1 MDADTTRFTVLTNRG
16 LLATSVYGLGANVG
30 TLPPDERVQRQR
42 LGDLRDALL
51 DVVATLGSLDVGP
64 AQPYQPVAL
73 AAVVWAHGPADATA
87 QRAWPGPA
95 LPEDLPYS
103 ADPHSRT
110 TGCVTVTGPELSSLL
125 AEAGTARESTVW
137 TWNGRAY
144 GALLRPLLPDESS
157 CADL

>member
-1 MDADTTRFTVLTNRG
+1 
-16 LLATSVYGLGANVG
+16 VYGLGANAG
-30 TLPPDERVQRQR
+30 TLPPDEQVQRQR

-51 DVVATLGSLDVGP
+51 DVAATLGSLDAGP

-73 AAVVWAHGPADATA
+73 AAVVWSHGPADAGT

-103 ADPHSRT
+103 ANPRSRT
-110 TGCVTVTGPELSSLL
+110 IRCVSVTGAELSSLL
-125 AEAGTARESTVW
+125 AEARTARESTVW
-137 TWNGRAY
+137 IWNGRSY